1 MKRTVR
7 IVGIIVAVV
16 LIALIAL
23 PFLIDVNSFRP
34 KLESELSSALG
45 RDVKVG
51 NLKLSILSGS
61 VSAENLSISDDPAF
75 SKTPFIQAKSLDVG
89 VDLMPLIFSK
99 ALHVND
105 LTLTQPEIFL
115 VHAPSGKWNFSSL
128 GGNSAAKPAAP
139 AAKSADASNP
149 DLSVAKLN
157 VKDGRVTV
165 SQANSTVK
173 PRIYDKV
180 NIEVRNFSF
189 TSQFPFTLN
198 ASLPGGGNVKLDGTA
213 GPINPTD
220 ASLTPLEAK
229 ILVKQLD
236 LAASGF
242 IDPASGIGGLA
253 DLNGTVTSDG
263 KNAKA
268 HGVLSAE
275 KLKLSPKG
283 QPAGKPVQVTYS
295 VNHDL
300 GKQSGEVTQ
309 GEISIGKA
317 LAQLTGNYQIQGEI
331 TSLNM
336 KLNGQGMPVDDL
348 EAMLPALGVV
358 LPSGSSLK
366 GGTLSTNL
374 QIAGPTDKLVI
385 TGPIKLSDTKL
396 AGFDLGS
403 KLSAL
408 SKFTGSG
415 PKTGSDT
422 SIQNLSTNA
431 RVAPDGI
438 RTDAVNLTIPALG
451 VLTGA
456 GTISP
461 AGALNYKMNAALSG
475 GGAVGGLTQMAGLGG
490 GGKGAGIPF
499 AIQGTT
505 SNPTFIP
512 DLQGIVGSQLQNQL
526 KSRIPG
532 VGTGN
537 SPVNSITGLFGKMK
551 KN

>member
-1 MKRTVR
+1 MKRIVR
-7 IVGIIVAVV
+7 IVGIIVAVI

-61 VSAENLSISDDPAF
+61 VSAEDLSISDDPAF
-75 SKTPFIQAKSLDVG
+75 SKTAFIQAKSLDVG
-89 VDLMPLIFSK
+89 VDLIPLIFSK

-105 LTLTQPEIFL
+105 LTLTQPQIFL
-115 VHAPSGKWNFSSL
+115 VHTPSGKWNFSSL
-128 GGNSAAKPAAP
+128 GGNAAAKPQAP
-139 AAKSADASNP
+139 AAKSADTSNP

-165 SQANSTVK
+165 SQANSSVK

-189 TSQFPFTLN
+189 TSQFPFTLTAN
-198 ASLPGGGNVKLDGTA
+198 LPGGGNVKLDGTA
-213 GPINPTD
+213 GPVNPTD
-220 ASLTPLEAK
+220 ASLTPLDAR

-242 IDPASGIGGLA
+242 IDPSSGIAGLA
-253 DLNGTVTSDG
+253 DFNGTVTSDG
-263 KNAKA
+263 KQAKA
-268 HGVLSAE
+268 HGVLSAD

-283 QPAGKPVQVTYS
+283 QPAGKPVQVTYTAI
-295 VNHDL
+295 HDL
-300 GKQSGEVTQ
+300 GKQTGEVTQ

-317 LAQLTGNYQIQGEI
+317 LAQLTGNYQIQGET

-374 QIAGPTDKLVI
+374 VIAGPTDKLVI

-415 PKTGSDT
+415 AKTGSDT

-461 AGALNYKMNAALSG
+461 SGALNYKMNAALAG
-475 GGAVGGLTQMAGLGG
+475 GGAVGGLTQMAGFGG

-512 DLQGIVGSQLQNQL
+512 DVQGIVGSQLQNQL

-532 VGTGN
+532 ANNQN
-537 SPVNSITGLFGKMK
+537 SPINSITGLFGKKK